1 MSVKSLTKDEFLV
14 TFSEPMK
21 DVTGEESGALI
32 DIWPYAEEA
41 LAQEVPDVSV
51 DDADVDYVYLS
62 GDGNYHHV
70 GIWYGEPN
78 IYLVVIVNLADAS
91 IYGHRILD
99 LNEEYGFS

>member
-1 MSVKSLTKDEFLV
+1 MSVKSLTEDEFLG

-21 DVTGEESGALI
+21 NVTGEESGALI

-41 LAQEVPDVSV
+41 FVGELPGVAI

-62 GDGNYHHV
+62 GDGKYHHV

-78 IYLVVIVNLADAS
+78 AYLVVVVNLEDAT
-91 IYGHRILD
+91 IYGHRVLD
-99 LNEEYGFS
+99 LN